1 MDRATNEAETFV
13 FNIQPYSLHDG
24 PGIRTIIFLK
34 GCPMRCR
41 WCCNP
46 ESQKFT
52 PEISYVADRCIGRK
66 ECGYCQ
72 RICKQQAISFDD
84 EGKAKINF
92 MKCNECLKC
101 ANICPS
107 KAIKIEGQA
116 YTIKDLLDI
125 VEKDAIFYN
134 HGNGG
139 LTVSGG
145 EPLAHK
151 HFLVNLLKGA
161 KDRRINTAMETCG
174 QAEYSS
180 LFEAAKYLDTILFD
194 IKSMNTVKHKEYT
207 GFGNE
212 RILDNFTKLCRDY
225 PAVHKKVRTPIIPE
239 FNDTQE
245 DIEAILN
252 FIQDKPNVV
261 YEALPYHI
269 FGKGKY
275 KALGRAYPMG
285 EVKLNEDIVKL
296 IEQINKKPQYN

>member
-1 MDRATNEAETFV
+1 MNREPSEAETFV
-13 FNIQPYSLHDG
+13 FNIQHYSLHDG

-34 GCPMRCR
+34 GCPMHCK

-46 ESQKFT
+46 ESQDFK
-52 PEISYVADRCIGRK
+52 PEISYVQDRCIGQS
-66 ECGYCQ
+66 ECGYCK
-72 RICKQQAISFDD
+72 RVCKKQAISFAD
-84 EGKAKINF
+84 EGKAIIDF
-92 MKCNECLKC
+92 SKCSKCLKC

-107 KAIKIEGQA
+107 RAIKIEGQA

-151 HFLVNLLKGA
+151 HFLVKLLREA
-161 KDRRINTAMETCG
+161 KLRRINTAIETCG

-194 IKSMNTVKHKEYT
+194 IKSMDTVKHKMYT

-212 RILDNFTKLCRDY
+212 RIIDNFSKLCRDY
-225 PAVHKKVRTPIIPE
+225 PNVAKKVRTPIIPG
-239 FNDTQE
+239 FNDSEE
-245 DIEAILN
+245 DINAILE
-252 FIQDKPNVV
+252 FIQDKPNVS

-275 KALGRAYPMG
+275 KALGREYPMG
-285 EVKLNEDIVKL
+285 DVKLSEDKVKL
-296 IEQINKKPQYN
+296 VEEINKRYRE